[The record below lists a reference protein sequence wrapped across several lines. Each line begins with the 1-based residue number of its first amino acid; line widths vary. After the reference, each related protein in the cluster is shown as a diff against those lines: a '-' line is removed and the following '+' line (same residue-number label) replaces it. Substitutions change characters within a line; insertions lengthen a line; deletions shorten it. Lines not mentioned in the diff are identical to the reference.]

1 MPNDAPDL
9 RRLTRAVGWNAALWS
24 IGNLLTTGGFLL
36 YFVKSYSPPP
46 FAVTVLLIVPET
58 VGLAGL
64 LTARCLALGIS
75 RPTLWWTGQLAA
87 RLLVALIPFVA
98 GFAGRTAP
106 TLAAWTI
113 VALVGLSSLIHS
125 LSFNALITWL
135 AEMAPG
141 TRWGQLFGRRQ
152 LFGVLALLLVAV
164 PIALLRDTLSRTFPQ
179 IDRLFIFGPLF
190 LIGVTLQLLALVP
203 LWPFRHLGAN
213 LHPTTTA
220 ATAGLPSSADTLPH
234 TLPATGATAGLPGSA
249 VARPHEASP
258 LPAILWRWCFANWWL
273 AFFSGLSQSPL
284 FTLRVDLLAISLS
297 TWYLLEATLRT
308 AQLPLY
314 ELAGRASDR
323 GHDLRSMR
331 WGIIATS
338 LAVLVAVVAT
348 RETWALMFLTQLLFA
363 GWAGVNV
370 AGPNVTL
377 RTVAPDQRDRAFA
390 WFHNVSGLAAGLA
403 GLAGGALVTTLAT
416 PPLSSESALR
426 LVLALSFLGR
436 LTTLL
441 WLPKVSETYD
451 S

>member
-1 MPNDAPDL
+1 MPPPPDL

-24 IGNLLTTGGFLL
+24 IGNILTTGGFLL

-46 FAVTVLLIVPET
+46 FAITVLLIVPET
-58 VGLAGL
+58 FGLAGL
-64 LTARCLALGIS
+64 FTARCLALGIS

-87 RLLVALIPFVA
+87 RLLVALIPLVA
-98 GFAGRTAP
+98 AFAGHTAP
-106 TLAAWTI
+106 TVAAWTI
-113 VALVGLSSLIHS
+113 VALVALSSLVHS

-135 AEMAPG
+135 AELAPG

-164 PIALLRDTLSRTFPQ
+164 PIALLRDTLTRNFPQ
-179 IDRLFIFGPLF
+179 IDRLFIFAPLF
-190 LIGVTLQLLALVP
+190 LTGVTLQLLALIP
-203 LWPFRHLGAN
+203 LWPFRHLGTS
-213 LHPTTTA
+213 PPPSPGG
-220 ATAGLPSSADTLPH
+220 ATAGLPSSAVSLPH
-234 TLPATGATAGLPGSA
+234 KPTPFPW
-249 VARPHEASP
+249 
-258 LPAILWRWCFANWWL
+258 ILWRWCFANWWL

-297 TWYLLEATLRT
+297 TWYLLEATLRA

-314 ELAGRASDR
+314 ELAGRASDSGR
-323 GHDLRSMR
+323 DLRSMR
-331 WGIIATS
+331 WGIVATS

-363 GWAGVNV
+363 GWAGINV

-377 RTVAPDQRDRAFA
+377 RTATNDTPNAATNDTAQRDRAFA
-390 WFHNVSGLAAGLA
+390 WFHNISGLAAGLA

-441 WLPKVSETYD
+441 WLPKL
-451 S
+451 